1 MLPRDVHGL
10 TVPRDAVTIS
20 GWAPFVEL
28 KIVPDESRPDAA
40 EHDQRCHNSPLE
52 RGAAAIARAGSALR
66 RAA

>member
-10 TVPRDAVTIS
+10 TVPREAVTIS

-28 KIVPDESRPDAA
+28 KLVPDQSRPEQIGPD
-40 EHDQRCHNSPLE
+40 RGCRPSPWGE
-52 RGAAAIARAGSALR
+52 AVAAIARAGSALR